1 VATEGSFLVVERLGR
16 EADHSPASIAE
27 VKNEWS
33 STSTP
38 IVRLHGVAFN

>member
-1 VATEGSFLVVERLGR
+1 MWPEH

-33 STSTP
+33 YTSILPYTFVLKTQVLTP
-38 IVRLHGVAFN
+38 RSY